1 MFRDSAQ
8 PVNEY
13 PARAR
18 VRSVRLPG
26 AVTTEITSRKCRYAT
41 VLSLPAFVCIAGV
54 VVSGRH
60 VMRHGGSSGK
70 TRNHG
75 FERHGIET
83 RPHRRGRG
91 KLESD
96 KDMLSD
102 PQPGARGW

>member
-1 MFRDSAQ
+1 MSIYTCSGPR
-8 PVNEY
+8 PVGPVAGCGHDGNY
-13 PARAR
+13 F
-18 VRSVRLPG
+18 
-26 AVTTEITSRKCRYAT
+26 KWYAT